1 LTLSSVRASGRFAF
15 VVFGFVVVW
24 SGVAFGV
31 ATFLQLGTAT
41 GDDVLPQEWGH
52 SLIATTSSRTALL
65 GPFEAVLVLDE
76 EWRGHF
82 GDRAAL
88 EARLVLIRAIGH
100 YRSLGIHVLPVR
112 VESWESPN
120 DLTSLPDLL
129 DAAESEGMLRDGDV
143 LIVLTGQDVAGTMD
157 GFAVFGGRYAIVR
170 HHTVHD
176 GRDEFVLAHE
186 IGHVFGAHHGCDVP
200 GFAGLMAESGMELPV
215 RLCPST
221 RRVIESNVLR
231 FHDS

>member
-1 LTLSSVRASGRFAF
+1 MTLSSVRASGRFAF

-143 LIVLTGQDVAGTMD
+143 LIVLTGQDVAGTKD